1 MPSSRHQP
9 DPHRPRPT
17 TPRRFA
23 TAVLVLFTLLALL
36 ATALPATAGASAIGR
51 RVTAILR
58 DNGVATSRTSVSVYD
73 RTAGASLYAWNSATL
88 LAPASNMKLVT
99 SSAALVTWPADHRFP
114 TSLFFTLPL
123 KPGQRT
129 IYGDVYLK
137 GYGDPA
143 FSTLTY
149 QREAYGIKTG
159 SVQEF
164 VAYLKGLGVTKI
176 QGRVYGDATWFD
188 AQRVVSS
195 WSPHLWV
202 ECGPLSA
209 LSLNENWYAG
219 ERVDDPPLYVARRF
233 RTLLERAGID
243 VVGAARAGKVPEGAR
258 CMHTVYSAPLATLLK
273 ILNKDSDNF
282 FAEML
287 LKGLGRDVY
296 GVGSTAAGLRVARET
311 LADLGVPDDAYRLYD
326 GSGLCYL
333 DRLSAKAVVRLLR
346 AMRLREEWATLRASL
361 AIAGVDGTLETR
373 MRGTAAA
380 GNFRGKTGTLRI
392 SCCLSGTVQ
401 SADGHQVF
409 VAMLMN
415 GDPVDVYRAR
425 RAQDQIAVALARADL

>member
-1 MPSSRHQP
+1 MIRRHQP
-9 DPHRPRPT
+9 ESHRPRT
-17 TPRRFA
+17 TPPRRFV
-23 TAVLVLFTLLALL
+23 TAVLVLFVLLTLLAI
-36 ATALPATAGASAIGR
+36 ALPATAGASTIGR
-51 RVTAILR
+51 RITAILR
-58 DNGVATSRTSVSVYD
+58 DNGVATARTSVSVYD
-73 RTAGASLYAWNSATL
+73 RTAGTSLYAWNSATL

-129 IYGDVYLK
+129 VYGDVYLK

-159 SVQEF
+159 SIQEF
-164 VAYLKGLGVTKI
+164 VAYLKGLGIRKI
-176 QGRVYGDATWFD
+176 QGRIYGDASWFD

-243 VVGAARAGKVPEGAR
+243 VVGAARAGKVPAGAR

-273 ILNKDSDNF
+273 VLNKDSDNF

-287 LKGLGRDVY
+287 LKGIGRDVY

-311 LADLGVPDDAYRLYD
+311 LAALGVPSDAYRLYD
-326 GSGLCYL
+326 GSGLSYL
-333 DRLSAKAVVRLLR
+333 DRLSAKGVVRLLR
-346 AMRLREEWATLRASL
+346 AMRLRDDWATFRASL
-361 AIAGVDGTLETR
+361 AIAGVDGTLATR

-380 GNFRGKTGTLRI
+380 GNFRGKSGTLRI

>member
-1 MPSSRHQP
+1 MTNRRRQT
-9 DPHRPRPT
+9 DPYRPPARA
-17 TPRRFA
+17 PRRFA
-23 TAVLVLFTLLALL
+23 LSVVVLLLLVTLFAV
-36 ATALPATAGASAIGR
+36 ALPPAAGATTISQRI
-51 RVTAILR
+51 TAILR
-58 DNGVATSRTSVSVYD
+58 DNGVASTRTSVAVYD
-73 RTAGASLYAWNSATL
+73 RTTAKALYGWNSATR

-99 SSAALVTWPADHRFP
+99 SSTALVRWPADHRFP

-129 IYGDVYLK
+129 IYGDIYLK

-159 SVQEF
+159 SIQEF
-164 VAYLKGLGVTKI
+164 VAYLKSLGVRKI
-176 QGRVYGDATWFD
+176 QGRVCGDATWFD

-243 VVGAARAGKVPEGAR
+243 VVGAARAGKVPAGAR
-258 CMHTVYSAPLATLLK
+258 CMHTVYSAPLSTLLK
-273 ILNKDSDNF
+273 VLNKDSDNF

-311 LADLGVPDDAYRLYD
+311 LAGLGVPDDTYRLYD

-333 DRLSAKAVVRLLR
+333 DRLSARGVVRLLR
-346 AMRLREEWATLRASL
+346 AMRLRDDWATFRASL
-361 AIAGVDGTLETR
+361 AIAGVDGTLATR

-392 SCCLSGTVQ
+392 SCCLSGCVQ

-415 GDPVDVYRAR
+415 GDPVNVYGAR
-425 RAQDQIAVALARADL
+425 RAQDQIAAALARADL